1 METSP
6 LPSME
11 TPGET
16 GTRSIEVDY
25 TEIGGFEAS
34 GLLTSEQVAV
44 YVRETIPTSH
54 LEQCPNIQYEPDN
67 PEYVSYPYGLA
78 FFDPETHEIKV
89 GPAER
94 FGLIA
99 PEQEMIDTVTHEIG
113 HNAHQNLI
121 EQRPEIAAK
130 RIDLYD
136 RSRSGEYDFVSRY
149 ASTNEYE
156 DFAESYMTYVRDPEL
171 LQFISLEKY
180 AFMRDFIFAGREY
193 PLHEIRG
200 E

>member
-1 METSP
+1 MK
-6 LPSME
+6 
-11 TPGET
+11 
-16 GTRSIEVDY
+16 RRIIEVDY

-34 GLLTSEQVAV
+34 GLLTSEQVAD

-54 LEQCPNIQYEPDN
+54 LEQCPSIQYEPDN
-67 PEYVSYPYGLA
+67 PEFVSYPYGLA

-121 EQRPEIAAK
+121 EHRLEIAAK
-130 RIDLYD
+130 WADLYE
-136 RSRSGEYDFVSRY
+136 RSKNGENDFVSRY

-156 DFAESYMTYVRDPEL
+156 DFAESYMTYVRDPGL
-171 LQFISLEKY
+171 LQFVSPEKY
-180 AFMRDFIFAGREY
+180 ALMRDFIFAGREY
-193 PLHEIRG
+193 PPREVGR